1 MIHFFLERGDI
12 RKLEFLRY
20 MEKVSSQKE
29 LREVIIKDLSIS
41 EFLLNKVI
49 DELNND
55 FETYHLENEFK
66 LIPSSAGVKLEKKG
80 NSAASQLELLLVK
93 DSLAFSL
100 ITEIFFG
107 TFTSINE
114 YSEHHFI
121 SYSSVYNKM
130 SEIKTYLKQFGFT
143 VTKKNELSGNE
154 KKIRLF
160 FSYLF
165 TKVYNQNLGIYP
177 KEVEEKSAIFIYQL
191 EKYRQQPLKEYPKIK
206 LSHYIN
212 VVFLRVSQNNYLKK
226 ESLHV
231 ERSFLKEN
239 KTAVW
244 LTNTLK
250 ELGLNVPNDKCICEI
265 DELFCFLKAKE
276 LIEVDNFLNYVI
288 NQNFKIYS
296 FNFMNA
302 TKNRFPDLS
311 KYIDHNMRQIDLIH
325 FNALYFILPMKQPLR
340 SPDSKSVAYGFPDYV
355 TFCQS
360 YIKEQKNNQEI
371 WKLNQFFFYKY
382 LLILVNGELLNSS
395 SNSINLYV
403 DFSDGQK
410 YTNLILGIIKRFLG
424 FEIIYQE
431 FVNDKTDI
439 ILSDVY
445 FENYNHIYQV
455 TWETSPDAADWE
467 KFILELEKLRKNN

>member
-1 MIHFFLERGDI
+1 
-12 RKLEFLRY
+12 
-20 MEKVSSQKE
+20 
-29 LREVIIKDLSIS
+29 
-41 EFLLNKVI
+41 
-49 DELNND
+49 
-55 FETYHLENEFK
+55 
-66 LIPSSAGVKLEKKG
+66 
-80 NSAASQLELLLVK
+80 
-93 DSLAFSL
+93 
-100 ITEIFFG
+100 
-107 TFTSINE
+107 
-114 YSEHHFI
+114 
-121 SYSSVYNKM
+121 
-130 SEIKTYLKQFGFT
+130 
-143 VTKKNELSGNE
+143 
-154 KKIRLF
+154 
-160 FSYLF
+160 
-165 TKVYNQNLGIYP
+165 
-177 KEVEEKSAIFIYQL
+177 
-191 EKYRQQPLKEYPKIK
+191 
-206 LSHYIN
+206 
-212 VVFLRVSQNNYLKK
+212 
-226 ESLHV
+226 
-231 ERSFLKEN
+231 
-239 KTAVW
+239 
-244 LTNTLK
+244 
-250 ELGLNVPNDKCICEI
+250 
-265 DELFCFLKAKE
+265 
-276 LIEVDNFLNYVI
+276 
-288 NQNFKIYS
+288 
-296 FNFMNA
+296 MNA

>member
-1 MIHFFLERGDI
+1 
-12 RKLEFLRY
+12 

-276 LIEVDNFLNYVI
+276 L
-288 NQNFKIYS
+288 
-296 FNFMNA
+296 A
-302 TKNRFPDLS
+302 
-311 KYIDHNMRQIDLIH
+311 
-325 FNALYFILPMKQPLR
+325 
-340 SPDSKSVAYGFPDYV
+340 
-355 TFCQS
+355 
-360 YIKEQKNNQEI
+360 
-371 WKLNQFFFYKY
+371 
-382 LLILVNGELLNSS
+382 
-395 SNSINLYV
+395 NSIFC
-403 DFSDGQK
+403 FS
-410 YTNLILGIIKRFLG
+410 
-424 FEIIYQE
+424 
-431 FVNDKTDI
+431 
-439 ILSDVY
+439 
-445 FENYNHIYQV
+445 
-455 TWETSPDAADWE
+455 
-467 KFILELEKLRKNN
+467 